1 MDIYSC
7 LEASAEHGYNTV
19 LQCSTNKGA
28 ANIQVLQIKTEQN
41 IVAALNDNVSLLRVE
56 TRRSINRQNKAKH
69 C

>member
-1 MDIYSC
+1 MVITLY
-7 LEASAEHGYNTV
+7 YRVV
-19 LQCSTNKGA
+19 LIKGQQYV
-28 ANIQVLQIKTEQN
+28 QVLQIKAEQN

>member
-1 MDIYSC
+1 MVITLY
-7 LEASAEHGYNTV
+7 YRVV
-19 LQCSTNKGA
+19 LIKGQQYV
-28 ANIQVLQIKTEQN
+28 QVLQIKTEQN